1 MNFAS
6 WGPLGR
12 ALGGLLGRRGA
23 ILGVL
28 ERYYGVLELC
38 WTILRASWGSLS
50 SSRGSWEALRAAP
63 RSKTIPDRELHRE
76 LLRVLFVRGPPG
88 AAPRAR
94 TRKLLSSYR
103 RS

>member
-38 WTILRASWGSLS
+38 WTILSASWGSLG

-63 RSKTIPDRELHRE
+63 RSKTIPDGSCPGTCSGY
-76 LLRVLFVRGPPG
+76 FSSGDPQGP
-88 AAPRAR
+88 PRAR
-94 TRKLLSSYR
+94 ELENC
-103 RS
+103 